1 MSLTDDSKLKIAI
14 FLLPLVFAAG
24 SLIATATQSTAQVE
38 EQIEQ
43 VRSGLAIH
51 SALKAHPVTEERIN
65 TIMLEQ
71 RALRVEVA
79 EANENISAICSAIP
93 GARCK

>member
-14 FLLPLVFAAG
+14 FFLPLVFAAG

-38 EQIEQ
+38 EQIEE

-51 SALKAHPVTEERIN
+51 SALKAHPVTESRID
-65 TIMLEQ
+65 TIMMEQ
-71 RALRVEVA
+71 RAIRDTQSVQSA
-79 EANENISAICSAIP
+79 NISAICQAT

>member
-1 MSLTDDSKLKIAI
+1 MTISNDSKLKIVLAMT
-14 FLLPLVFAAG
+14 PLVFSAG
-24 SLIATATQSTAQVE
+24 VMVATLTYSTDAVEAEVE
-38 EQIEQ
+38 E
-43 VRSGLAIH
+43 VKTGLAIH
-51 SALKAHPVTEERIN
+51 SALKAHPVTEERID
-65 TIMLEQ
+65 TIMIEQ

>member
-1 MSLTDDSKLKIAI
+1 MSLTDDSKLKVAI

-38 EQIEQ
+38 EQIEE

-71 RALRVEVA
+71 RAIRDTQSVQSA
-79 EANENISAICSAIP
+79 NISAICQAT

>member
-38 EQIEQ
+38 EQIEE

-65 TIMLEQ
+65 TIMMEQ
-71 RALRVEVA
+71 RAIRDTQSVQSA
-79 EANENISAICSAIP
+79 NISAICQAT